1 MVWYFELR
9 IEQTIT
15 KRKEQESNQYHE
27 RRIRRKN
34 NKDFLG
40 LTRKTCSYLI
50 GDSSEDKKPNG
61 PKKCV
66 IKRKLKFEDYRNL
79 LEATQFENKTN
90 DLEKKLN

>member
-40 LTRKTCSYLI
+40 LTRKTCSYLTVTVVKVKNQMAQKNV
-50 GDSSEDKKPNG
+50 S
-61 PKKCV
+61 
-66 IKRKLKFEDYRNL
+66 
-79 LEATQFENKTN
+79 
-90 DLEKKLN
+90 

>member
-34 NKDFLG
+34 
-40 LTRKTCSYLI
+40 KTCSYLI
-50 GDSSEDKKPNG
+50 GDSSEGKKPNG